1 MKRLLPT
8 SLGLAL
14 LASIATPA
22 EAQAQTTWSGTYLSI
37 AGNRSNG
44 CDLRVVDVTHAGS
57 TLNSMRFAVANR
69 AMASVRATVEVTLT
83 GNNQR
88 KSGTIS
94 GVIGAGQMATLQGF
108 YPFGGLLVGSTVA
121 LRFLGCTPA

>member
-1 MKRLLPT
+1 MKQLLPT

-14 LASIATPA
+14 LASIATFT
-22 EAQAQTTWSGTYLSI
+22 EAQAQTAWTGANLSI
-37 AGNRSNG
+37 SGNRSNG
-44 CDLRVVDVTHAGS
+44 CDMRVVEVTHAGS
-57 TLNSMRFAVANR
+57 TLSSIRFAVANR
-69 AMASVRATVEVTLT
+69 AAAPAHATVEVTLT

-94 GVIGAGQMATLQGF
+94 GRVGAGQVTTLMGF
-108 YPFGGLLVGSTVA
+108 YPFGGSLAGSTIA